1 MRLPDPS
8 GSRVVLVGWSAYDR
22 PDLADLPAVSNNLV
36 GLAST
41 FDDPRFSTVPPEC
54 VTILADPS
62 RPHDTG
68 IEMTAAASQASDL
81 LMIYLA
87 GHLALG
93 AGGEPVF
100 PLTAAEND
108 PRPGNLALSW
118 VAHCMAQST
127 ARHKILVLDA
137 HLLCAADEVGA
148 FGQILVGLCEQIP
161 GVSTW
166 IYGSADQELYSQPG
180 FTATAM
186 TGAMLE
192 SVHRGDQ
199 REPELDLVRLHEYTA
214 HVMRRSL
221 LPTPRLYLCE
231 QARLALGSQM
241 GWLALFGFMHV
252 PPSARDAALLRQLRQ
267 DAADAERNYHL
278 PVEAA
283 DTYRALVV
291 ASQRI
296 LGPDHVDTLRARQ
309 HMARWTG
316 HAGDARR
323 ASREYQRLFEDQR
336 RVLGVDHEETVS
348 THNDIKYWSQ
358 R

>member
-1 MRLPDPS
+1 
-8 GSRVVLVGWSAYDR
+8 VLVGWSIYDR
-22 PDLADLPAVSNNLV
+22 PDVDDLPGVSNNLV

-54 VTILADPS
+54 VAILADPS
-62 RPHDTG
+62 RPHETG
-68 IEMTAAASQASDL
+68 IELTAAASQASDL
-81 LMIYLA
+81 FMVYLA

-93 AGGEPVF
+93 PGGDPVF
-100 PLTAAEND
+100 PLAAGPND
-108 PRPGNLALSW
+108 PRPGTLGLNW
-118 VAHCMAQST
+118 VAHCMAQSQ

-137 HLLCAADEVGA
+137 HLLCALDEVAA
-148 FGQILVGLCEQIP
+148 FGQILVALCEQIP

-166 IYGSADQELYSQPG
+166 IYGSADLELYSQPG

-214 HVMRRSL
+214 HVMRRGL
-221 LPTPRLYLCE
+221 LPTPRLYLAD
-231 QARLALGSQM
+231 QARLALGSPM
-241 GWLALFGFMHV
+241 GWLALFGFMPV
-252 PPSARDAALLRQLRQ
+252 APSARDGALLRQLRQ

-278 PVEAA
+278 PGEAA

-309 HMARWTG
+309 HLARWTG

-323 ASREYQRLFEDQR
+323 AAREYQRLFEDQR
-336 RVLGVDHEETVS
+336 RVLGVDHEETIS